1 MLVAGFA
8 SLGLHLVGSRLLQGG
23 MKRVRETANLA
34 AVCMICFAFFFFF
47 LYSGVAIYWIQAE
60 RCLGS
65 TFSLSGVDSCS

>member
-34 AVCMICFAFFFFF
+34 AVCMICFAFFFF
-47 LYSGVAIYWIQAE
+47 
-60 RCLGS
+60 
-65 TFSLSGVDSCS
+65 LSIFRRGDLLDSSRKVPGFHI